1 MNVEKL
7 VKTQRIFFEKNI
19 TKNVE
24 FRKKALKDL
33 KDAIDEYQ
41 DEIILALK
49 KDFGKGKVETY
60 LTEIFTVKNE
70 IKYMLKNLKKL
81 SKTKKVRTSYM
92 TFPSKGYIK
101 KEPYGIVLVIA
112 PWNYPINLSLIPLV
126 GAISAGNCCILKLSS
141 KVPNTNKVIK
151 KMLSKIYNKEFV
163 KAVEINETETAKII
177 DSNIDY
183 IFFTGS
189 PNTGKIIMKKAAKN
203 LIPVTLELGGKSPV
217 IIDDDVTLDIAAKK
231 IVWGKYLNAGQTC
244 VAPDYVLINKEK
256 TKRFIELLKK
266 YINSMYYKK
275 DEISD
280 DYTKIINKEAFDRL
294 VSVINKDNVLIGGKY
309 NKEKLLIEPTV
320 VKVEKLDEEIM
331 TQEIFGPILAIVETN
346 SLEDSINFVNSMPK
360 PLALYIF
367 SNDKESIKQ
376 IVNNTSSSGVC
387 INDTIMHITEENL
400 PFGGVGNSG
409 MGSYHGK
416 KSFETFTHYKSIL
429 NKSNVIDF
437 KFKYPPYK
445 DFIMKFLR

>member
-294 VSVINKDNVLIGGKY
+294 VSVISNDNV
-309 NKEKLLIEPTV
+309 
-320 VKVEKLDEEIM
+320 
-331 TQEIFGPILAIVETN
+331 
-346 SLEDSINFVNSMPK
+346 
-360 PLALYIF
+360 
-367 SNDKESIKQ
+367 
-376 IVNNTSSSGVC
+376 
-387 INDTIMHITEENL
+387 
-400 PFGGVGNSG
+400 
-409 MGSYHGK
+409 
-416 KSFETFTHYKSIL
+416 
-429 NKSNVIDF
+429 
-437 KFKYPPYK
+437 
-445 DFIMKFLR
+445 